1 MQHKLV
7 YLLSKPLD
15 EFKELFKDRKEQIEI
30 LRAGIRNEK
39 THKETL
45 DMIKDATIII
55 FGPPST
61 YLTKELL
68 EAAHEVQFIQ
78 CATVGYDRIDLDAA
92 TELGIPV
99 ANNRGW
105 NTEAVGEHTIMLILM
120 CLRKAIHVHHR
131 TLKKGWTIPDI
142 RGFYIRNLEFNGK
155 TLGILGYGSTGTE
168 VARLARAFGPK
179 ILYHKRTR
187 LTVDEEFEM
196 GVEYRSLNGLLSESD
211 IVSVHVPL
219 TDETK
224 GMIGSDELS
233 VMKDGAILVNVA
245 RSGIVDE
252 GAVAE
257 ALNRGKLSAA
267 GFDVVNMTFEDGVWA
282 PDSPLTDCENIVITP
297 HTAGPTK
304 EAMVRMEAQWTENI
318 FRFLDGEKP
327 LYLLNDA

>member
-1 MQHKLV
+1 MHYKLV
-7 YLLSKPLD
+7 YLLGKPLD
-15 EFKELFKDRKEQIEI
+15 EFKDLFKDRKEQIEI
-30 LRAGIRNEK
+30 LKAGIRNEK
-39 THKETL
+39 THEEIL
-45 DMIKDATIII
+45 DMVKDATIIL

-61 YLTKELL
+61 YLTREIL
-68 EAAHEVQFIQ
+68 EAANEVQFIQ
-78 CATVGYDRIDLDAA
+78 CATVGYDRIDLEAA

-131 TLKKGWTIPDI
+131 TLEKGWTMPDI
-142 RGFYIRNLEFNGK
+142 RGFYNRNLEFNGK
-155 TLGILGYGSTGTE
+155 TLGIIGYGSTGKE

-187 LTVDEEFEM
+187 LTADEELDM

-219 TDETK
+219 NDETK
-224 GMIGSDELS
+224 GMIGSDEIS

-257 ALNRGKLSAA
+257 ALSSGKLSAA
-267 GFDVVNMTFEDGVWA
+267 GFDVVNMAIEDGVWA
-282 PDSPLTDCENIVITP
+282 PDSPLTECENIVITP

-304 EAMVRMEAQWTENI
+304 EAMVRMDAQWTENI
-318 FRFLDGEKP
+318 FRFLDGDKP